1 MAISDRELLART
13 LQAEAGN
20 QGASG
25 MLAAGSVIMNRARTP
40 GYGDGLRGVIMRPG
54 QFSAWNS
61 VTGYAGGE
69 QGQDMARMTPSGDA
83 YTAADT
89 LIGGQ
94 YNDPTGG
101 ATHYYNPSI
110 SQPNWGMEN
119 GGDWTRIGDHVFGN
133 ADAGRATQAQFSPSG
148 GILSN
153 EGNQMDQPQ
162 QRQGLLGSL
171 GIQRRDPSAQG
182 ETSQPFYNRQSFGDT
197 LARIAPA
204 LGRMG
209 VMGLEGPA
217 QAALDARNERQ
228 GDERAQAAQ
237 DAQRNQTIEWLVNN
251 GREDLASAV
260 QAGGLPIGE
269 AMSMAVAPATDS
281 ASFAG
286 LDAQARGA
294 GLVPGTPAYE
304 DFMLNGGGAPANIR
318 ALRMQALD
326 AGLLPGTPEYQEFMA
341 TRGSGLAADASTRAT
356 NIADAETAA
365 DAEES
370 RSRGSALGTRNAE
383 DEIRLV
389 DMQRN
394 MPGLLRTVAQL
405 DELSGIATFGL
416 AAVAADDARRALG
429 QEVSA
434 GGQARAE
441 YIAIVDNEILPLLRI
456 TFGAAFTVEEGARLR
471 ATLGNENG
479 TPAERRATL
488 DAFIQRKQVEL
499 ESYGGVMPPPP
510 GGPTPPAGGARVRYD
525 AEGNR
530 L

>member
-1 MAISDRELLART
+1 
-13 LQAEAGN
+13 
-20 QGASG
+20 
-25 MLAAGSVIMNRARTP
+25 
-40 GYGDGLRGVIMRPG
+40 
-54 QFSAWNS
+54 
-61 VTGYAGGE
+61 
-69 QGQDMARMTPSGDA
+69 
-83 YTAADT
+83 
-89 LIGGQ
+89 
-94 YNDPTGG
+94 
-101 ATHYYNPSI
+101 
-110 SQPNWGMEN
+110 
-119 GGDWTRIGDHVFGN
+119 
-133 ADAGRATQAQFSPSG
+133 
-148 GILSN
+148 
-153 EGNQMDQPQ
+153 
-162 QRQGLLGSL
+162 
-171 GIQRRDPSAQG
+171 
-182 ETSQPFYNRQSFGDT
+182 
-197 LARIAPA
+197 
-204 LGRMG
+204 
-209 VMGLEGPA
+209 
-217 QAALDARNERQ
+217 
-228 GDERAQAAQ
+228 
-237 DAQRNQTIEWLVNN
+237 
-251 GREDLASAV
+251 
-260 QAGGLPIGE
+260 
-269 AMSMAVAPATDS
+269 
-281 ASFAG
+281 
-286 LDAQARGA
+286 
-294 GLVPGTPAYE
+294 
-304 DFMLNGGGAPANIR
+304 MLNGGGAPANIR